1 MLSPDTIL
9 QDRYQLLYPVDERPG
24 GQVYRA
30 EDTQQKRPILLCALP
45 LVDDEAKEEMT
56 LLVRQLATIQHKVL
70 LPLLDH
76 FVDGSSFYMVVED
89 PGGKDLEH
97 ILRGRGEP
105 FTETD
110 ILPHLGQ
117 LLQML
122 EVLHQQRP
130 PFFVGE
136 LWLSDLWVAE
146 DESWRLA
153 PHTLARPFVHLASPY
168 RAPELTP
175 DDADPNPA
183 TDTYAVSAMLYHALS
198 GQAPTTVEQQQA
210 GTTLHSPRILNG
222 QLSELVEQAILRGL
236 QQRPV
241 NRYQNAR
248 ELRLA
253 LETVQV
259 MSGRIT
265 DHSEEVLPA
274 NDPTLAKP
282 EKAPSPAATL
292 ILPPEES
299 VPAET
304 KQPES
309 VSTVPPENKTPESV
323 PTPSSTPAEAAVQ
336 PPEKPK
342 TPSMSTTIMEA
353 PMLPGQAA
361 ETNAKKSSVPIVD
374 PDSANSTVI
383 LPENPSQQGIST
395 PLLIGIVVVLAIIVL
410 CIAIALIALVAGFI
424 G

>member
-9 QDRYQLLYPVDERPG
+9 QNRYQLLYPVDERPG

-30 EDTQQKRPILLCALP
+30 QDTHKEQPILLCVLP
-45 LVDDEAKEEMT
+45 LVDDEAQEEIT
-56 LLVRQLATIQHKVL
+56 LMARQLATIQHQVL

-76 FVDGSSFYMVVED
+76 FVDGSSFYMVVDD
-89 PGGKDLEH
+89 PGGRDLEH
-97 ILRGRGEP
+97 LLRVRGAP
-105 FTETD
+105 FAETD

-117 LLQML
+117 LLYIL
-122 EVLHQQRP
+122 EVLHQQHP

-136 LWLSDLWVAE
+136 LWLSDVWVAD
-146 DESWRLA
+146 DESWRLM

-175 DDADPNPA
+175 DDAEPNPA

-198 GQAPTTVEQQQA
+198 GQAPTTVEQQQTGA
-210 GTTLHSPRILNG
+210 ILHKPRALNA
-222 QLSELVEQAILRGL
+222 QLSELIEQAILRGL

-253 LETVQV
+253 LETIQV

-274 NDPTLAKP
+274 HDPTLTKQDGTL
-282 EKAPSPAATL
+282 SPAATL

-299 VPAET
+299 VPTET
-304 KQPES
+304 KQPAS
-309 VSTVPPENKTPESV
+309 VSIAQPENEKSASL
-323 PTPSSTPAEAAVQ
+323 PTTSSTSSETVSQ

-342 TPSMSTTIMEA
+342 IPSMSTTIMEA
-353 PMLPGQAA
+353 PMLPGQAEEMDTKNAASIVEA
-361 ETNAKKSSVPIVD
+361 EP
-374 PDSANSTVI
+374 ANTTI
-383 LPENPSQQGIST
+383 LEESPSQRGVST
-395 PLLIGIVVVLAIIVL
+395 KWLIAIVVVLAAIVL
-410 CIAIALIALVAGFI
+410 CIGVTLIALITGLI

>member
-9 QDRYQLLYPVDERPG
+9 QDRYRLLYPVDERPG

-30 EDTQQKRPILLCALP
+30 QDAQKERPILLCALP
-45 LVDDEAKEEMT
+45 LVDDEAREEMT
-56 LLVRQLATIQHKVL
+56 LLARQLATIQHKVL

-76 FVDGSSFYMVVED
+76 FVDDSTFYMVVED

-130 PFFVGE
+130 PFYVGE

-198 GQAPTTVEQQQA
+198 GKAPTTVEQQQA
-210 GTTLHSPRILNG
+210 GTALPSPRTLNG
-222 QLSELVEQAILRGL
+222 QLSKLIEQAILRGL

-253 LETVQV
+253 LETVRV

-265 DHSEEVLPA
+265 DHSEEILPA
-274 NDPTLAKP
+274 NDPTQAKQ
-282 EKAPSPAATL
+282 EKTPSPAATL
-292 ILPPEES
+292 ILPSGEF
-299 VPAET
+299 VPTET
-304 KQPES
+304 KQPEA
-309 VSTVPPENKTPESV
+309 VPTVPPENKTPESV
-323 PTPSSTPAEAAVQ
+323 PKPSSTPSEPEAQ

-342 TPSMSTTIMEA
+342 MPSMSTTIMQA
-353 PMLPGQAA
+353 PMLPGQTG
-361 ETNAKKSSVPIVD
+361 ETSAKNSVPIFD
-374 PDSANSTVI
+374 PDSANSTLI
-383 LPENPSQQGIST
+383 LPEKPPKQGIST
-395 PLLIGIVVVLAIIVL
+395 PLLIGIVVGLGVLVL
-410 CIAIALIALVAGFI
+410 CIGVALVALMLGII

>member
-30 EDTQQKRPILLCALP
+30 QDTQKERPILLCALP
-45 LVDDEAKEEMT
+45 LVDDEAREEMT
-56 LLVRQLATIQHKVL
+56 LLARQLTTIQHKVL
-70 LPLLDH
+70 LPLLGH

-105 FTETD
+105 FAETD

-198 GQAPTTVEQQQA
+198 GRAPTTVEQQQA
-210 GTTLHSPRILNG
+210 GTALQPPRILNE

-241 NRYQNAR
+241 NRYQNVR

-259 MSGRIT
+259 MAGRIT
-265 DHSEEVLPA
+265 DHSEEILPA
-274 NDPTLAKP
+274 NDPTQAKQ
-282 EKAPSPAATL
+282 EKTPSPAATI

-299 VPAET
+299 VPAAT
-304 KQPES
+304 RQPEA
-309 VSTVPPENKTPESV
+309 VPTAPPENKKPESISKS
-323 PTPSSTPAEAAVQ
+323 SSTSSETETQ
-336 PPEKPK
+336 PPEEPK
-342 TPSMSTTIMEA
+342 TPSMSTTIMQA
-353 PMLPGQAA
+353 PMLPGQTV
-361 ETNAKKSSVPIVD
+361 ETSIKSSVPIVD

-383 LPENPSQQGIST
+383 LPENPSKQGIST
-395 PLLIGIVVVLAIIVL
+395 RLLIGIVVVLATIVL
-410 CIAIALIALVAGFI
+410 CIGVGLIALIAGVI